1 MSTILV
7 IEPRKILQ
15 HATAIALFPEYE
27 ARMAETIS
35 QAEGLKDF
43 DAVIVD
49 APALRERGALSPQ
62 TLSAMEAWKAP
73 MIWIDGDQP
82 QSPKRDKLVI
92 IKGPVS
98 RAAIRAALAQ
108 CLEPNLPL
116 TPGSAANT
124 NEKRTA
130 AGTPTQ
136 RKIIELVDVVEEG
149 PTFKGRRREKKKKK

>member
-35 QAEGLKDF
+35 QAEGLTGF

-49 APALRERGALSPQ
+49 AAALRDRGALSPQ
-62 TLSAMEAWKAP
+62 TISAMEDWKAP

-98 RAAIRAALAQ
+98 RSTIRAALAQ
-108 CLEPNLPL
+108 CLEQKSPL

-130 AGTPTQ
+130 AAKATQ
-136 RKIIELVDVVEEG
+136 QRVIELVDVVEEG
-149 PTFKGRRREKKKKK
+149 PTVKRRRREKNKKK